1 MFKRVVKEISAEFS
15 AEQKFLPSI
24 QRTVRESCFTAGM
37 RRKEVTAVLLATEE
51 AATNIIRHAYL
62 YEKGVL
68 RLRIVIYRKLV
79 VISLIDFGRSFT
91 PDSSGTLDLQRL
103 IDSGRKGGLGF
114 YMIQKIM
121 DSVEY
126 ISSAGRNELRMIKKL
141 SSRPT
146 EGRPFLRRMST
157 LRVKFSFWTFLIMA
171 VIIGGS
177 FYYIDHRT
185 SRQLYDRLDETVL
198 ALTETITDQA
208 AGHILRSRSA
218 TEFDELILSYTRANP
233 ELLQVVLVNPEGL
246 VLAHSDDI
254 RNIRKPYQK
263 PEEVGDV
270 VLGQPYRYVQAG
282 QELNFLAQ
290 SIEWKGRH
298 LGDAFVVYSSEP
310 ISEPLRVARLHVIQ
324 LTGVLLLFGVL
335 GIYMLS
341 NYFVRPIVQI
351 TRRVRGFTSGDLES
365 ELPLEGAE
373 EFFEISRAFNEMMT
387 RLRRDRENI
396 VAREKMA
403 KEIELASQ
411 IQQTLLPTCLPHVPG
426 LDLDAFYRAA
436 SIVGGDLYDVFE
448 IAPARYCVVMADV
461 SGKGVPASLV
471 MSMLRTVIQISAIG
485 AVSAADT
492 MIKVNDYLSDNM
504 PPGMFIT
511 VMLVFY
517 DELEST
523 IDIVS
528 AGHNPMLYY
537 HAASGE
543 VERINPAGPPL
554 GVPVLIE
561 GDFGGRLEHVSLT
574 LEDGDWFFLYTDGL
588 TEASDQQGEQFGLD
602 RMTELLTDFLT
613 EDGPINAKTVVE
625 GIVAR
630 LDDYSGFG
638 KQTDDITFI
647 VARVTTDDDVE
658 TEPNGESSGR
668 ISVDD
673 PGDGGDH
680 EWSEEGR

>member
-1 MFKRVVKEISAEFS
+1 MFKRAVKEISAEFS
-15 AEQKFLPSI
+15 AEIKFLPSI
-24 QRTVRESCFTAGM
+24 QRTVRESCFTAGL
-37 RRKEVTAVLLATEE
+37 RRKEVSAVLLATEE

-91 PDSSGTLDLQRL
+91 PDASGTLDLKRL
-103 IDSGRKGGLGF
+103 IESGRKGGLGF

-126 ISSAGRNELRMIKKL
+126 ISSAGRNELRMIKRIT
-141 SSRPT
+141 SRPT
-146 EGRPFLRRMST
+146 EGRSFLRRMST

-171 VIIGGS
+171 VIIAGS
-177 FYYIDHRT
+177 FYYIDRRT

-198 ALTETITDQA
+198 ALTKTITDQA
-208 AGHILRSRSA
+208 AGHLLRSRSA
-218 TEFDELILSYTRANP
+218 TEFDELVLSYTRANP
-233 ELLQVVLVNPEGL
+233 ELLQVVLVNADGL
-246 VLAHSDDI
+246 VMAHSDDI
-254 RNIRKPYQK
+254 RNIRKPYLH
-263 PEEVGDV
+263 PDEVGNIV
-270 VLGQPYRYVQAG
+270 QGQPFRYEQDG

-290 SIEWKGRH
+290 SIDWNGRH

-310 ISEPLRVARLHVIQ
+310 ISEPLRLARQQVMQ
-324 LTGVLLLFGVL
+324 LTLVLLLFGVL
-335 GIYMLS
+335 GVYMLS

-351 TRRVRGFTSGDLES
+351 TRRVRAFTSGDLES

-387 RLRRDRENI
+387 RLRQDRENI

-411 IQQTLLPTCLPHVPG
+411 IQKTLMPTRLPHLPG

-448 IAPARYCVVMADV
+448 ITPERYCLVVADV

-471 MSMLRTVIQISAIG
+471 MSMLRTVIQISAVG

-492 MIKVNDYLSDNM
+492 LIKVNEYLSNNM

-517 DELEST
+517 DAAERN

-537 HAASGE
+537 HAATGQ
-543 VERINPAGPPL
+543 VDRINPGGLPL
-554 GVPVLIE
+554 GVPVLID
-561 GDFGGRLEHVSLT
+561 GDFGDRLQQVSLT
-574 LEDGDWFFLYTDGL
+574 LEDDDCFLIYTDGI
-588 TEASDQQGEQFGLD
+588 TEASDQQGGQFGLD
-602 RMTELLTDFLT
+602 RLTELLTDQLLA
-613 EDGPINAKTVVE
+613 DGPIKVATVAE
-625 GIVAR
+625 AIIAQ
-630 LDDYSGFG
+630 LDEFAGFD

-647 VARVTTDDDVE
+647 VARATTG
-658 TEPNGESSGR
+658 PSAKSSRESADL
-668 ISVDD
+668 ISIDE
-673 PGDGGDH
+673 PGDSGSHD
-680 EWSEEGR
+680 WSKGNLP

>member
-1 MFKRVVKEISAEFS
+1 MFKRAVKEISAEFS
-15 AEQKFLPSI
+15 AEEKFLPSI
-24 QRTVRESCFTAGM
+24 QRTVRESCFTAGL
-37 RRKEVTAVLLATEE
+37 RRREVSAVLLATEE

-91 PDSSGTLDLQRL
+91 PDASGTLDLERL
-103 IDSGRKGGLGF
+103 IESGRKGGLGF
-114 YMIQKIM
+114 YMIRKIM

-126 ISSAGRNELRMIKKL
+126 ISSAGRNELRMIK
-141 SSRPT
+141 RITTRRT
-146 EGRPFLRRMST
+146 EGRSFLRRMST

-171 VIIGGS
+171 LIIAGS
-177 FYYIDHRT
+177 FYYIDRRT

-198 ALTETITDQA
+198 ALTKTITDQA
-208 AGHILRSRSA
+208 GGHFLRSRSA
-218 TEFDELILSYTRANP
+218 TEFDELVLSYTRANP
-233 ELLQVVLVNPEGL
+233 ELMQVVLVNAEGL
-246 VLAHSDDI
+246 VMAHSDDI
-254 RNIRKPYQK
+254 RNIRKPYQR
-263 PEEVGDV
+263 PDEVGNT
-270 VLGQPYRYVQAG
+270 VLGQPFRYEQDG

-290 SIEWKGRH
+290 SIDWNSRH
-298 LGDAFVVYSSEP
+298 LGSTFVIYSSEP
-310 ISEPLRVARLHVIQ
+310 ISEPLRLARQRVIQ
-324 LTGVLLLFGVL
+324 LTLVLLLFGVL
-335 GIYMLS
+335 GVYMLS

-387 RLRRDRENI
+387 RLRQDRENI

-411 IQQTLLPTCLPHVPG
+411 IQQTLMPTRLPHLPG
-426 LDLDAFYRAA
+426 LDIAAFYRAA

-448 IAPARYCVVMADV
+448 IAPKRYCLVVADV

-471 MSMLRTVIQISAIG
+471 MSMLRTVIQISAAG

-492 MIKVNDYLSDNM
+492 LIKVNEYLCSNM

-517 DELEST
+517 DATERKV
-523 IDIVS
+523 DIVS

-537 HAASGE
+537 HAATGE
-543 VERINPAGPPL
+543 VDRINPSGLPL
-554 GVPVLIE
+554 GVPALID
-561 GDFGGRLEHVSLT
+561 GDFSDRLKQIRLT
-574 LEDGDWFFLYTDGL
+574 LENDDCFLIYTDGI
-588 TEASDQQGEQFGLD
+588 TEAIDQQGGQFGLERLTD
-602 RMTELLTDFLT
+602 LLTEHLT
-613 EDGPINAKTVVE
+613 ADGPIKAAAI
-625 GIVAR
+625 GDAIVAR
-630 LDDYSGFG
+630 LDDFAGFD

-647 VARVTTDDDVE
+647 VVRATTGVGAE
-658 TEPNGESSGR
+658 AEPGR
-668 ISVDD
+668 GTADLISVDHST
-673 PGDGGDH
+673 GRGGH
-680 EWSEEGR
+680 EWSEGH

>member
-1 MFKRVVKEISAEFS
+1 MFKRPVKEISAEFS
-15 AEQKFLPSI
+15 AEERFLPSI
-24 QRTVRESCFTAGM
+24 QRTVRESCIVAGL
-37 RRKEVTAVLLATEE
+37 RRKEVSAVLLATEE

-79 VISLIDFGRSFT
+79 VLSLIDFGRSFT
-91 PDSSGTLDLQRL
+91 PDATGTLDLKRL
-103 IDSGRKGGLGF
+103 IESGRKGGLGF

-126 ISSAGRNELRMIKKL
+126 ISSAGRNELRMIKRIT
-141 SSRPT
+141 SRPI
-146 EGRPFLRRMST
+146 ESRPFLRRMST
-157 LRVKFSFWTFLIMA
+157 LRVKFSFWTFMIMA
-171 VIIGGS
+171 VIIAGS
-177 FYYIDHRT
+177 FYYLDRRT
-185 SRQLYDRLDETVL
+185 SGQLYDRLDETVL
-198 ALTETITDQA
+198 ALTKTITDQA
-208 AGHILRSRSA
+208 AGHLLRSRST
-218 TEFDELILSYTRANP
+218 TEFDELVLSYTRANP
-233 ELLQVVLVNPEGL
+233 ELLQVVLVDSGGL
-246 VLAHSDDI
+246 VMAHSDNI
-254 RNIRKPYQK
+254 RNIRKPYQ
-263 PEEVGDV
+263 PPDDVGKV
-270 VLGQPYRYVQAG
+270 VLGHPFRYVQDG

-290 SIEWKGRH
+290 PIERNDRH

-310 ISEPLRVARLHVIQ
+310 ISEPLRQARERVIK
-324 LTGVLLLFGVL
+324 LTALLLLFGVL

-387 RLRRDRENI
+387 RLRQDRENI

-411 IQQTLLPTCLPHVPG
+411 IQQTLMPTRLPNLSG

-448 IAPARYCVVMADV
+448 ITPERYCLVVADV

-471 MSMLRTVIQISAIG
+471 MSMLRTVIQISAAG

-492 MIKVNDYLSDNM
+492 LVKVNEYLCNNM

-517 DELEST
+517 DADERK

-537 HAASGE
+537 HAQTGH
-543 VERINPAGPPL
+543 VDRINPSGLPL
-554 GVPVLIE
+554 GVPVLID
-561 GDFGGRLEHVSLT
+561 GDFGDRLEQVSLT
-574 LEDGDWFFLYTDGL
+574 LEADDCFLMYTDGI
-588 TEASDQQGEQFGLD
+588 TEASDRQGTQFGLD
-602 RMTELLTDFLT
+602 RLSGLLADRLSAGGSIKAAQVA
-613 EDGPINAKTVVE
+613 DA
-625 GIVAR
+625 IVAQ
-630 LDDYSGFG
+630 LDDFAGFD

-647 VARVTTDDDVE
+647 VARATTGAEVQPGGE
-658 TEPNGESSGR
+658 TADL
-668 ISVDD
+668 ISVDH
-673 PGDGGDH
+673 PAETTNR
-680 EWSEEGR
+680 EWTEGH